1 MMIFRLVSPRLRCEN
16 RVQMHSLQR
25 RPLLTLVFVTLLVLG
40 PRASAQDGNVQ
51 LDSESTR
58 IDRILRQMSD
68 FLTSAQSFGFT
79 AHEVMDEME
88 EGRRIQ
94 YSNSRSVVV
103 RRPNHVATEA
113 FGDLVNRSVW
123 YDGQVP
129 APDSIDAVLDEIEE
143 RLGIVVPLSEML
155 SENVYRVL
163 TQQIRRAS
171 YLGLHQVRGIECHH
185 LIFTQDDLDWQLWV
199 EASSTPVPRKI
210 VIVYKQEPGIPQYA
224 AVFSEWNFTVSTPDE
239 LFEFHPPEGARKLD
253 MGVPLAP

>member
-1 MMIFRLVSPRLRCEN
+1 
-16 RVQMHSLQR
+16 MHSLQR
-25 RPLLTLVFVTLLVLG
+25 KSLLTLVFVTLLLLA

-51 LDSESTR
+51 VESESTR

-79 AHEVMDEME
+79 AHEVIDEME

-123 YDGQVP
+123 YDGKSFTLLDREFNTYIQVP

-224 AVFSEWNFTVSTPDE
+224 AVFSEWDFTVSTPDE